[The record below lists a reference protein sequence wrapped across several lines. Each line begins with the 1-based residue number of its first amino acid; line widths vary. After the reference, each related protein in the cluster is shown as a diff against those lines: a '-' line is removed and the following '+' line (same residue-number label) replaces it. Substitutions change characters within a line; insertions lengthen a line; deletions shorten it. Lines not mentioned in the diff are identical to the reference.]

1 MTNIFE
7 VLSFTRASPNDSHIC
22 KTCDKYLMKGK
33 LPPQNQTNNLQ
44 LDKIPEELA
53 NLSSL
58 ESRLLAQRIP
68 FIKITARP
76 SGGQRAIT
84 GAVVNVHVDT
94 VDTCT
99 HLPRPPPHSDMIMFS

>member
-1 MTNIFE
+1 MTNICE

-22 KTCDKYLMKGK
+22 KTCDKYLIKGK
-33 LPPQNQTNNLQ
+33 LPPQNQTNNLH

-58 ESRLLAQRIP
+58 QSRLLAQRIP
-68 FIKITARP
+68 FMKITARP

-84 GAVVNVHVDT
+84 GAVVNVPVDT

-99 HLPRPPPHSDMIMFS
+99 H